1 MFAVALCARCHRF
14 GQQGMALGPDLT
26 SVARRFSRQDIL
38 QSILEPSQVIAENYR
53 SQQVVTTSGKVLEG
67 RVSYTGDYRSPI
79 LKIATDPMFPGKL
92 IEIPKSE
99 IEEYSW
105 SATSYMPSGLLD
117 TLSREEILD
126 LLAYIE
132 SGGEPQHPV
141 YRPAD

>member
-1 MFAVALCARCHRF
+1 M
-14 GQQGMALGPDLT
+14 GQQGMPLGPELT
-26 SVARRFSRQDIL
+26 SLARRFSRQDIVR
-38 QSILEPSQVIAENYR
+38 SILEPSQVIAENYR
-53 SQQVVTTSGKVLEG
+53 SQHVVTTSGKVIEG
-67 RVSYTGDYRSPI
+67 RVFHTGDYRSPT

-117 TLSREEILD
+117 TLSREEIHD

-132 SGGEPQHPV
+132 SGGNPQHPV
-141 YRPAD
+141 YRLH